1 MAKYVPPHA
10 RGAAAA
16 AAATPAAPRES
27 WAEAQRRM
35 DTRRAP
41 SVAAP
46 AEPATELPAEPP
58 KSHLD
63 WLREQQSR
71 YVHRTRSP
79 AELAA
84 EMATMTFE
92 QLRQLAGPPP
102 TVSADEFQWSSDGVW
117 CDTHDAGRSSFDYN
131 LRSFRRGECLPP
143 DPLPSNQRDCDGSN
157 SRVNAYCNWHA
168 RWGPALER
176 AWIKE
181 HPHLQKP
188 AAKPK
193 PSKSTKPVEERRE
206 SWRVVDE
213 TVSAQSGW

>member
-1 MAKYVPPHA
+1 MYVA
-10 RGAAAA
+10 E
-16 AAATPAAPRES
+16 PR
-27 WAEAQRRM
+27 
-35 DTRRAP
+35 
-41 SVAAP
+41 AAP
-46 AEPATELPAEPP
+46 AEPLTPSPTEP
-58 KSHLD
+58 KSHID

-71 YVHRTRSP
+71 YVHKTKSP

-117 CDTHDAGRSSFDYN
+117 CDTQDAGRSSFDYN

-157 SRVNAYCNWHA
+157 GRVNAYCNWHA

-188 AAKPK
+188 TSKPK
-193 PSKSTKPVEERRE
+193 PSKPTKPAEPEPKRG
-206 SWRVVDE
+206 WQIDD